1 VIISI
6 VACLYFFALNVFFKG
21 KRFYFIVSVFSILT
35 VGDGNL
41 EKDIAD
47 YALEY
52 ARSKEIEYA
61 EVRAQSAKREQLML
75 KNGILDAYFSSIDSG
90 FCVRILADGGIGFA
104 STNKWTKDEAKAIV
118 DLAYRFA
125 KVAKRQDKIRF
136 VEEKAVET
144 RWEVKQ
150 KEKMEDIDSETKI
163 KRFLDVDN
171 ALTSCGV
178 NVPARMLS
186 CNIDL
191 TEKYFVN
198 TEGSRISSFVPKI
211 GAFGFITV
219 AEQGKSEQAYEQ
231 FGYSGGWEAFEEW
244 KMTEKLIHD
253 AKVLKDVITKAK
265 AVKPGVTDL
274 ICGPEVAGIAA
285 HESCGHPME
294 ADRILGREMSQAGR
308 SFIHKGGPFW
318 IGTRIGSDVVTIVD
332 DPTIEHSYGYYKYDD
347 EGIKARRRYL
357 YKNGIINEFLHNRET
372 AAKLG
377 TRSNAASRAIN
388 YDREAIVRMANTFVL
403 PGDMT
408 EEELIEDVK
417 NGIYMSSFTEW
428 NIDDKRFNQRYVG
441 REAYVIEN
449 GELKNPVARPVIE
462 TTTLKFW
469 SAVDAVSKNLKFDAA
484 TCGKGDPMQ
493 GVPVYTG
500 GPSIRLRGVYIK

>member
-1 VIISI
+1 ME
-6 VACLYFFALNVFFKG
+6 
-21 KRFYFIVSVFSILT
+21 R
-35 VGDGNL
+35 
-41 EKDIAD
+41 DIAD

-52 ARSKEIEYA
+52 AGSKEIEYA
-61 EVRAQSAKREQLML
+61 EVRAQTEKREELIL
-75 KNGILDAYFSSIDSG
+75 KNGILEAYLSAVNTG

-104 STNKWTKDEAKAIV
+104 STNKGTKEEAKAIV
-118 DLAYRFA
+118 DLAYKFA
-125 KVAKRQDKIRF
+125 KAANRQDKIKF
-136 VEEKAVET
+136 AEERGVET
-144 RWEVKQ
+144 TWKVEQ
-150 KEKMEDIDSETKI
+150 KKRLEDVGPETKI
-163 KRFLDVDN
+163 ARFLETDKTL
-171 ALTSCGV
+171 ASCGV
-178 NVPARMLS
+178 NTPARMLS
-186 CNIDL
+186 CRINL

-219 AEQGKSEQAYEQ
+219 VEQGKTEQAYEQ
-231 FGYSGGWEAFEEW
+231 FGYSGGWEAFDEW

-253 AKVLKDVITKAK
+253 ANILKEVITKGRT
-265 AVKPGVTDL
+265 VKPGAMDL
-274 ICGPEVAGIAA
+274 VCGPEVTGIAA

-308 SFIHKGGPFW
+308 SFIYEGGPFW

-332 DPTIEHSYGYYKYDD
+332 DPTIEHSYGYYEYDD
-347 EGIKARRRYL
+347 EGIKSRRRYL

-377 TRSNAASRAIN
+377 TRSNASSRAVN
-388 YDREAIVRMANTFVL
+388 YDREAIVRMANTFVPL
-403 PGDMT
+403 GDMT

-417 NGIYMSSFTEW
+417 YGVYMKSFMEW

-441 REAYVIEN
+441 REAYLIEN
-449 GELKNPVARPVIE
+449 GELKHPVARPVIE
-462 TTTLKFW
+462 TTTMKFW
-469 SAVDAVSKNLKFDAA
+469 SAVDAVSKNVKFDAA

-493 GVPVYTG
+493 GIPVYTG